1 MLECLERATGPE
13 PTRAVI
19 WLHGLGA
26 DAGDFWPIVPELRLP
41 PKPAWRF
48 VFPNA
53 PVRSVTLNGGMP
65 MRAWF
70 DLDSL
75 DPPTAVDGEGMD
87 ASCAALEELVQRE
100 EQRGI
105 ARGNVVLA
113 GFSQGGAI
121 AARTALVADRP
132 VGGVLAL
139 STYIPASESSRRG
152 AAAAGLACFV
162 AHGRCDEVLPLR
174 LGLELRDN
182 LKAAGCQVQWREY
195 EMGHQLCAEEIADL
209 AAFLRARAARVGA
222 A

>member
-48 VFPNA
+48 VLPNA

-209 AAFLRARAARVGA
+209 AAFLRARAARTGA

>member
-53 PVRSVTLNGGMP
+53 PVRSVTLNGGMS

-70 DLDSL
+70 DLNSL

-182 LKAAGCQVQWREY
+182 LKAAGCQVQWHEY

-209 AAFLRARAARVGA
+209 AAFLRARAARTGA

>member
-209 AAFLRARAARVGA
+209 AAFLRARAARTGA

>member
-1 MLECLERATGPE
+1 MLECLERATGPQ
-13 PTRAVI
+13 PAHAVI

-53 PVRSVTLNGGMP
+53 PVRNVTLNSGMP

-75 DPPTAVDGEGMD
+75 DPPTMVDGEGMN
-87 ASCAALEELVQRE
+87 ASCAALEALVQRE

-105 ARGNVVLA
+105 ARGNIVLA

-121 AARTALVADRP
+121 AARTALIADRP

-139 STYIPASESSRRG
+139 STYIPASESSIRG
-152 AAAAGLACFV
+152 AAAGGLACFV

-182 LKAAGCQVQWREY
+182 LKAAGCQVQWHEY
-195 EMGHQLCAEEIADL
+195 EMGHQVCAEEIVGI
-209 AAFLRARAARVGA
+209 AAFLRARTERAVAA
-222 A
+222 

>member
-1 MLECLERATGPE
+1 MLECLERATGPQ
-13 PTRAVI
+13 PAHAVI

-53 PVRSVTLNGGMP
+53 PVRNVTLNGGMP

-75 DPPTAVDGEGMD
+75 DPPTTADGEGMD
-87 ASCAALEELVQRE
+87 ASCAALEALVQRE
-100 EQRGI
+100 ERRGI
-105 ARGNVVLA
+105 ARRNIVLA

-132 VGGVLAL
+132 VGGMLAL

-152 AAAAGLACFV
+152 AGAAGLACFV

-182 LKAAGCQVQWREY
+182 LKAAGCQVQWHEY
-195 EMGHQLCAEEIADL
+195 EMGHQVCAEEIVGI
-209 AAFLRARAARVGA
+209 AAFLRARADRAVA

>member
-121 AARTALVADRP
+121 AARTALVPDRP

-182 LKAAGCQVQWREY
+182 LKAAGCQVQWHEY

>member
-70 DLDSL
+70 DLNSL

-182 LKAAGCQVQWREY
+182 LKAAGCQVQWHEY

-209 AAFLRARAARVGA
+209 AAFLRARAARTGA